1 MENTKL
7 TVAKLCH
14 EISGYLSVIKFI
26 EYDVKS
32 EVDNENVKAL
42 FTEVDNI
49 VSILEFFRSLYSV
62 GDARG
67 KILDHVYNIYK
78 NKGISITK
86 QDNILNNCNDG
97 YDETIL
103 AGILYLTSKLC
114 KKNSHVNVRPDGELF
129 VVEASDIMF
138 ASNIFE
144 ALCDDNVE
152 KNIFNILAKYV
163 RSLINAKK
171 YKIAVD
177 ALSNSNVIIKLYR

>member
-1 MENTKL
+1 M
-7 TVAKLCH
+7 
-14 EISGYLSVIKFI
+14 
-26 EYDVKS
+26 
-32 EVDNENVKAL
+32 
-42 FTEVDNI
+42 
-49 VSILEFFRSLYSV
+49 
-62 GDARG
+62 
-67 KILDHVYNIYK
+67 
-78 NKGISITK
+78 
-86 QDNILNNCNDG
+86 
-97 YDETIL
+97 
-103 AGILYLTSKLC
+103 TSKLC